1 MHAQPIP
8 RQPPAVRPILQV
20 GLPRPA
26 VRQSECH
33 PEQGNSQGEQGAD
46 TRSSGFTALT
56 TSQVDIPAFDWPCA
70 PFPELK
76 YPLEEHV
83 AENEAEEKRCLE
95 EFERILIEK

>member
-1 MHAQPIP
+1 M
-8 RQPPAVRPILQV
+8 RTLWETTV
-20 GLPRPA
+20 
-26 VRQSECH
+26 
-33 PEQGNSQGEQGAD
+33 
-46 TRSSGFTALT
+46 LT
-56 TSQVDIPAFDWPCA
+56 SPQVDIPAFDWPCA